1 MDQNQ
6 RNLGERERPI
16 EAGSGST
23 PERERLG
30 ARGRGYDGERGDVA
44 GAEELDEEERRGR
57 RAPARDKGGEGE
69 EESQAEPG
77 EAGDNATS
85 D

>member
-23 PERERLG
+23 SKRERLG
-30 ARGRGYDGERGDVA
+30 ARGRAYDGERTDAAV
-44 GAEELDEEERRGR
+44 AEELDEEERRGR
-57 RAPARDKGGEGE
+57 RGPDCDKDGKGK

-77 EAGDNATS
+77 EAGDDATS
-85 D
+85 G